1 LGLGL
6 WLAALPHAATAGM
19 IFSGQNFQRAQSQ
32 NCETKKHTP
41 APRKTGGDSGVE
53 ITDRKSL

>member
-6 WLAALPHAATAGM
+6 WLAALPHVAAAGV
-19 IFSGQNFQRAQSQ
+19 IFSGQNVCRAQSR
-32 NCETKKHTP
+32 NRKTKKHTP